1 MRKNLPHWILHSHY
15 FDGNEYECSVCGA
28 LMNQAPPRGQSRCPK
43 CNALLYYLHDN
54 QDWVDELE
62 ELDIILEDD

>member
-1 MRKNLPHWILHSHY
+1 
-15 FDGNEYECSVCGA
+15 
-28 LMNQAPPRGQSRCPK
+28 MNQAPPRGQSRCPK